1 MSNRIMISVNTWM
14 VDWKPFETDLFPSCA
29 LVQTQKKFLGS
40 YESLDMMIMTMI
52 IMTMATMMMMIKAEM

>member
-14 VDWKPFETDLFPSCA
+14 VDWGPFETDLFPSCA
-29 LVQTQKKFLGS
+29 LVQTQKNLGS